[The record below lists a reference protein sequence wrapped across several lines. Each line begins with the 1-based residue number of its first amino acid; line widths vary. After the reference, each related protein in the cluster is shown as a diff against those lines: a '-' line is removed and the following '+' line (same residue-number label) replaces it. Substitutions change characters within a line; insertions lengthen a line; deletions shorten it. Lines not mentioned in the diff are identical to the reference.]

1 MQNKLFLQGTIY
13 TIAKLKK
20 KNYKRGNCYIA
31 KPSRT
36 TPIRKGEKT
45 CYCITLLS
53 IIFWNNYG
61 QMPDYS

>member
-53 IIFWNNYG
+53 IIF
-61 QMPDYS
+61 